1 MKKLF
6 VTLSLLFAFTT
17 LTSAQDFSMSA
28 ILSEAAPIIELVE
41 GEYNQEIV
49 RMEYDIISS
58 TTKSSYRELVAGY
71 TYGIFAFGD
80 YRIKDLDIRVYKS
93 VDGEWM
99 LVKKDE
105 EAQDPAIVFIE
116 PSVTG
121 TYRIDI
127 SAYEFEPGYSAA
139 HYGLIICH
147 E

>member
-93 VDGEWM
+93 VDGEWI

-127 SAYEFEPGYSAA
+127 SAYEFESGYSAA